1 MKNVIQMYVFM
12 CSYLDFSKR
21 TSNVVTT
28 FANLQ
33 MTKNVYTHLKLAG
46 MGPLHAH
53 YKITCIYYAYTKLNA
68 FALIWYTLNINESV
82 TINYLRTNFW
92 IFSLRVRQDLLLKIA
107 IMHACNIC
115 LLYIWTLMALYSG
128 RCFLNHSC
136 WWWYSNW
143 RLGTIPRRRY
153 ISISISVP
161 HQLTRTSPQT
171 CGRARGSSSC
181 SGSQVPEI
189 VYVFESRSSNSLQ
202 GQCTTWNIGTIR
214 YDIILNFSWIV
225 CKAWY
230 QRLRML

>member
-1 MKNVIQMYVFM
+1 M
-12 CSYLDFSKR
+12 CRYLDFSKR

-136 WWWYSNW
+136 WRWYSNW
-143 RLGTIPRRRY
+143 RLGTIPKRRY
-153 ISISISVP
+153 TSVSISVP
-161 HQLTRTSPQT
+161 TNSPALPPKHAVEHRVQAVVQAAK
-171 CGRARGSSSC
+171 CQKQSSYLKVAHPTHFRVN
-181 SGSQVPEI
+181 VPPELSVQYNMI
-189 VYVFESRSSNSLQ
+189 
-202 GQCTTWNIGTIR
+202 
-214 YDIILNFSWIV
+214 
-225 CKAWY
+225 
-230 QRLRML
+230 